1 MIEKLF
7 VYGTLGLGRPN
18 EHILNNIGGTW
29 EVATVTGNLKDEGWG
44 SEMGYPA
51 ICLDDNGEEVEGF
64 IFSSNNLSNNW
75 DKLDKFEGEAYHRVS
90 TNAKLKNKNMTEV
103 YIYTLRSKD

>member
-1 MIEKLF
+1 MTEKLF

-18 EHILNNIGGTW
+18 EHILNDIGGTW
-29 EVATVTGNLKDEGWG
+29 EVATVTGILKNEGWG

-51 ICLDDNGEEVEGF
+51 ICLDDSGEAVEGF
-64 IFSSNNLSNNW
+64 VFSSNNLSDYWN
-75 DKLDKFEGEAYHRVS
+75 KLDEFEGKAYHRVS
-90 TNAKLKNKNMTEV
+90 TNVKLKNGDMTNV

>member
-29 EVATVTGNLKDEGWG
+29 EVATVSGILIDEGWG

-51 ICLDDNGEEVEGF
+51 ISLDENGKEVEGF
-64 IFSSNNLSNNW
+64 IFSSNNLSDNW
-75 DKLDKFEGEAYHRVS
+75 DKLDKFEGEAYHRVL

-103 YIYTLRSKD
+103 YIYALRSKD